1 MKLAKWGNS
10 LALRIPAE
18 VVEQLKLAPG
28 EELEIKVIGDNR
40 FEISRDRRRQQA
52 LEELKKL
59 RFTVPDDYV
68 FDRDEI
74 YDS

>member
-18 VVEQLKLAPG
+18 VVEQLKLAAG

-40 FEISRDRRRQQA
+40 LEIRRDQRRQQA

-59 RFTVPDDYV
+59 RVQLPENYV
-68 FDRDEI
+68 FRRSDTYDE
-74 YDS
+74 

>member
-40 FEISRDRRRQQA
+40 LEISRDRRRQQA